1 MFLQFFYAFASTA
14 GFCLIFN
21 VPRRHMISASTVGA
35 LGWIAFQYALI
46 LGNGNVAS
54 CFLGSCIVAILS
66 DICSRAFKDATTLFI
81 IPGILP
87 LVPGAGMYNT
97 MLAFLD
103 SNFEKMTKIGSET
116 ILMAGAIAVALLMV
130 ASLIK
135 VIVTIKRSIFEF
147 YKGHKKIRKINWP
160 FFFQKR

>member
-1 MFLQFFYAFASTA
+1 MFLQFFYALAATA

-21 VPRRHMISASTVGA
+21 VPRRHMFSASFVGA
-35 LGWIAFQYALI
+35 LGWITFQYALSI
-46 LGNGNVAS
+46 GYGNVAA
-54 CFLGSCIVAILS
+54 CFLGSCAVALLS
-66 DICSRAFKDATTLFI
+66 DICSRVLKDATTLFI

-103 SNFEKMTKIGSET
+103 SNFDNMTKVGSET
-116 ILMAGAIAVALLMV
+116 ILMAGSIAVALLMV

-135 VIVTIKRSIFEF
+135 AVVTIKDSILDILRKR
-147 YKGHKKIRKINWP
+147 KGLRK
-160 FFFQKR
+160 

>member
-1 MFLQFFYAFASTA
+1 MLLQFFYAFASTA

-35 LGWIAFQYALI
+35 LGWTAFQYALFI
-46 LGNGNVAS
+46 GHGNVAA
-54 CFLGSCIVAILS
+54 CFFGSCVVALLS
-66 DICSRAFKDATTLFI
+66 DICSRVFKDATTLFI

-116 ILMAGAIAVALLMV
+116 ILMAGSIAVALLMV

-135 VIVTIKRSIFEF
+135 AIVTIKRGFF
-147 YKGHKKIRKINWP
+147 DLFRKRKNLKNINSE
-160 FFFQKR
+160 Q